1 MLVLVLWVLVILGR
15 RVILVVVVL
24 VLTLILVVG
33 VMLRPWVKLV
43 LVLVLVLGLV
53 VSLMG
58 WHIGRV
64 RVLVLRVLVLRMLV
78 SSYPVRLVVRVCW
91 ATIGILVWVG
101 IGLIW
106 SLILVLILISISLSE
121 ILVVPPWCISLLP
134 RNPIAVGIVV
144 SCGICLLHIQRVVQL
159 IIW

>member
-1 MLVLVLWVLVILGR
+1 MLVLVLWVLIILGR
-15 RVILVVVVL
+15 RVVLVVVVM
-24 VLTLILVVG
+24 VLILVLVVA

-43 LVLVLVLGLV
+43 LVLVLV

-78 SSYPVRLVVRVCW
+78 SSYLVRLVVRVCW
-91 ATIGILVWVG
+91 ATVGILVRVG
-101 IGLIW
+101 VGLIL
-106 SLILVLILISISLSE
+106 SLILVLILISISPSE
-121 ILVVPPWCISLLP
+121 VLVVPPRCIPLP
-134 RNPIAVGIVV
+134 SQNPIAVGIIV
-144 SCGICLLHIQRVVQL
+144 SCGICLLHIWRVVRL